1 MSTHAIE
8 ALREQIRR
16 LDERADDLARGLD
29 AARLAW
35 RPPSGAWSIA
45 ENIDHLCAMG
55 RWYFKQ
61 LDRSLADAEA
71 RGLAAGPPVRLPLLE
86 RFVVWLAEPPVRRVR
101 IKAPPLFQPQAGFD
115 PLAVLPA
122 YHAHHAAL
130 HERLTRAERFDLARA
145 RARTPLARRPAT
157 LLGCLSLMLAH
168 ERRHLWQAE
177 QVVAQHPQ

>member
-1 MSTHAIE
+1 MSSDVIA
-8 ALREQIRR
+8 ALRAQVRL
-16 LDERADDLARGLD
+16 LDERAEELVRGLD
-29 AARLAW
+29 AARLAR
-35 RPPSGAWSIA
+35 RPPSGAWSVA
-45 ENIDHLCAMG
+45 ENVDHLCAIG

-71 RGLAAGPPVRLPLLE
+71 RALSAGPPRSLPLFE
-86 RFVVWLAEPPVRRVR
+86 RFVVWLAEPPVRSLR
-101 IKAPPLFQPQAGFD
+101 IKAPPPFQPAPDFD

-130 HERLTRAERFDLARA
+130 HERLTRATRFDLVRA
-145 RARTPLARRPAT
+145 RARTPLSRRPAS

-177 QVVAQHPQ
+177 QVKALL